1 MITIIP
7 KKTTLAD
14 RIRSMSDEE
23 LNDFLFRFKLNACY
37 LLIEKDKLLTS
48 RQQLNVLQADERL
61 ADVHYSEFSG
71 VFLCH
76 RK

>member
-1 MITIIP
+1 
-7 KKTTLAD
+7 
-14 RIRSMSDEE
+14 MSDEE

-61 ADVHYSEFSG
+61 ADVHYSEFSS
-71 VFLCH
+71 VFLVSTENE
-76 RK
+76 RRLL